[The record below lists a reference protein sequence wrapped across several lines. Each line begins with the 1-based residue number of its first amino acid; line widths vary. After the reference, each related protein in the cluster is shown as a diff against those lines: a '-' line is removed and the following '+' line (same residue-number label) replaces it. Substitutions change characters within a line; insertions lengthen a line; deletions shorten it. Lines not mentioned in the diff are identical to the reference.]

1 MWSFPCLS
9 TRTYLGTYLHSS
21 SYCIRFLHSSVE
33 LKRDSDL
40 RISVRNPLSG
50 DEVRENVIVNPTE
63 TVEQEDGAREPPF
76 HFTLKWEGSK
86 KASILRVL
94 DPAETT
100 SALKKKKKVEPPRSY
115 TGEDVGNWVPLLAM
129 ECRGLERK

>member
-1 MWSFPCLS
+1 M
-9 TRTYLGTYLHSS
+9 
-21 SYCIRFLHSSVE
+21 
-33 LKRDSDL
+33 
-40 RISVRNPLSG
+40 NPA
-50 DEVRENVIVNPTE
+50 E